1 MLYNIL
7 LILQIIVSVAMIVL
21 ILMQHGKGADAGAA
35 FGSGASGTVF
45 GSRGSGNFLS
55 RTTAMLAAVFF
66 LNSLGLAWLVS
77 NRSVESSSI
86 MNQVQIQESVDDA
99 VEVPAAPVAVDSES
113 TVPAPPAVE
122 EDAVPVVPQE
132 QSTIP
137 TAPETLTPVQ
147 KQGDVV
153 EVETETTPAAASSSP
168 SAAEAA
174 QQ

>member
-137 TAPETLTPVQ
+137 TAPEILTPVQ
-147 KQGDVV
+147 EQGDVV
-153 EVETETTPAAASSSP
+153 EVETTPAAASSSP